1 MNGGSEAEE
10 ADCPKGNC
18 DDGEWE
24 AELGLVD
31 ALVLLR
37 ELKADQS
44 LSGPDIDLVLFHR
57 MPPGPHPLPFIDNKF
72 DIPKSHQSIQFQ
84 KWSEIHG
91 PIFILWLG
99 RRPTVVI
106 SDSEAAVDLLEKRSN
121 KYSSRPRFV
130 TISRIY

>member
-57 MPPGPHPLPFIDNKF
+57 MPPGPRPLPFIGNKF
-72 DIPKSHQSIQFQ
+72 DIPKSHPSIQFR

-99 RRPTVVI
+99 RRPTVAYPTQKPPLI
-106 SDSEAAVDLLEKRSN
+106 YSRSDSTSTHHDQGSL
-121 KYSSRPRFV
+121 P
-130 TISRIY
+130 